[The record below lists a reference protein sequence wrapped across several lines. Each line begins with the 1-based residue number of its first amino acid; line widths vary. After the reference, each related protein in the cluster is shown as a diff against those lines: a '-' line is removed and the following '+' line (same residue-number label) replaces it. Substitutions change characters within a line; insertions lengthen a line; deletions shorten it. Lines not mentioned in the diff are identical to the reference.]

1 MFDVRDVAQLASL
14 DPVAL
19 ATVPIAEDD
28 FFEYKSSLTNDSKL
42 AEKLTAAASG
52 FWNSGGG
59 FFLAGLDG
67 SGDPDGGIASTVG
80 TQPRRDWVDQHL
92 MRVEPRGQ
100 YTVAVIGSTH
110 GRGRIDIGKCALIVG
125 FQESADVPHMA
136 PDKHYYVR
144 AGAHTI
150 KAGHFLVES
159 LRARRTVTS
168 PVLSVGLQQDSRN
181 SRFVNLAIA
190 NLSAAPALD
199 ITVSVEPVPPL
210 FQQFY
215 KSATV
220 SRRYVT
226 SGGIEEVRWT
236 MYDQNTH
243 TWFQGDKDYSVTL
256 TYADLMGRQY
266 RNSFNLNAIADLG
279 AKATVEEPLQWIGAA
294 LTQMNVQLTSISMSA
309 SKLAAGKG

>member
-19 ATVPIAEDD
+19 STLPIAEDD
-28 FFEYKSSLTNDSKL
+28 FFEFKSSLTNDARL

-59 FFLAGLDG
+59 FFLAGLDR
-67 SGDPDGGIASTVG
+67 SGDPDGGISPAVG
-80 TQPRRDWVDQHL
+80 NQPRRDWVDQHL

-100 YTVAVIGSTH
+100 YTVVVVTSTH
-110 GRGRIDIGKCALIVG
+110 NRGRIDADKCVLVVG

-144 AGAHTI
+144 AGAHTV

-168 PVLSVGLQQDSRN
+168 PVLSVCLQQDSRN

-190 NLSAAPALD
+190 NLSGAPALD
-199 ITVSVEPVPPL
+199 ISVTVEPAPPL

-215 KSATV
+215 KSGTV
-220 SRRYVT
+220 KRRYVA

-236 MYDQNTH
+236 MYDQNKH
-243 TWFQGDKDYSVTL
+243 AWFQGDTDYSVTL
-256 TYADLMGRQY
+256 SYTDTMGRQY
-266 RNSFNLNAIADLG
+266 RNDFTLNAIAELG
-279 AKATVEEPLQWIGAA
+279 VKATVEEPLQWIGAA
-294 LTQMNVQLTSISMSA
+294 LTEMNLYLKNMSANA
-309 SKLAAGKG
+309 SKLADGKK